1 LLDSLLQ
8 EILVV
13 GTMTA
18 DTKQPADVE
27 MTEATEEKVEE
38 KKDPDLL
45 SVEDI
50 KEHCKL
56 VRKSVD
62 TKEPRFTLRV
72 LRALP
77 VTRRKL
83 NSGVLRAVFK
93 AVYASE
99 ADKST
104 KEWLEGFLPPP
115 VKDLESIGTPGKP
128 GKTPT
133 NPLTPEVDFYLHLLT
148 LIFLIDGK
156 EEGKAMEC
164 ATQMMTKLSNANR
177 RTLDLISARCFFYYL
192 RAHEMAGK
200 LAECRGKLHTA
211 LRTATL
217 RNDFEG
223 QAVLVNCLL
232 RNYLHYNLYNQADK
246 LVLKATFPEQASNN
260 EWARYYY
267 YLGRI
272 KALQLDYTEA
282 HKYLLQASRK
292 APQGSASG
300 FKQHVSKFLVV
311 VSLLLGNIPERQT
324 FLGAD
329 LREALRPY
337 LLLTQAVKSGD
348 LQRFAEVVKTF
359 TVRFTSD
366 CTLSLIN
373 RLHHNVVKT
382 AVRTIS
388 LAYSRITFKDIATK
402 LLLDSPE
409 DAEFIVAKAIRDGVI
424 EAVLDHDSGTMSSKD
439 TSDVYATREPQIAFN
454 QRIEFCLEL
463 HNHSV
468 KAMRFPPKSYNK
480 ELESAEDRRE
490 REAQDLEL
498 AKEMA
503 EDDEDG
509 Y

>member
-1 LLDSLLQ
+1 
-8 EILVV
+8 
-13 GTMTA
+13 MTA
-18 DTKQPADVE
+18 DKVADVE
-27 MTEATEEKVEE
+27 MSDVSEEKEKVEE

-45 SVEDI
+45 SVEDV

-83 NSGVLRAVFK
+83 NSSVLRAVFK
-93 AVYASE
+93 AVYAAE
-99 ADKST
+99 TDKPT
-104 KEWLEGFLPPP
+104 KEWLEGFLPPAA
-115 VKDLESIGTPGKP
+115 KDIETLGTPGRP
-128 GKTPT
+128 VKTPV

-148 LIFLIDGK
+148 LIHLIDTK
-156 EEGKAMEC
+156 AEGKVMEC
-164 ATQMMTKLSNANR
+164 ATQMMAKLMSSNR
-177 RTLDLISARCFFYYL
+177 RTLDLISARCFFYYM

-200 LAECRGKLHTA
+200 LSECRAKLHTA

-300 FKQHVSKFLVV
+300 FKQHVHKFLVV

-324 FLGAD
+324 FLAAD

-348 LQRFAEVVKTF
+348 LNRFAEVVKANTE
-359 TVRFTSD
+359 RFTSD
-366 CTLSLIN
+366 CTLSLIM

-424 EAVLDHDSGTMSSKD
+424 EAVLDHEAGTMSSKD

-503 EDDEDG
+503 EDGDEVPT
-509 Y
+509 

>member
-1 LLDSLLQ
+1 
-8 EILVV
+8 
-13 GTMTA
+13 MTA
-18 DTKQPADVE
+18 ADKTEKVEDVE
-27 MTEATEEKVEE
+27 MKDETEKEVE
-38 KKDPDLL
+38 KKDPNLL

-50 KEHCKL
+50 REHCKL
-56 VRKSVD
+56 IRRSVE
-62 TKEPRFTLRV
+62 TKETRFVLRV

-83 NSGVLRAVFK
+83 NPTVLRTVLKTFYTA
-93 AVYASE
+93 E
-99 ADKST
+99 GDKDT
-104 KEWLEGFLPPP
+104 KERLLKFVAPAVELDGSL
-115 VKDLESIGTPGKP
+115 TPSRGKASA
-128 GKTPT
+128 TP
-133 NPLTPEVDFYLHLLT
+133 LYPEVDYYMSLLV
-148 LIFLIDGK
+148 LIHLIDNNKGGEAVVCAGQIVSK
-156 EEGKAMEC
+156 LEG
-164 ATQMMTKLSNANR
+164 QNR
-177 RTLDLISARCFFYYL
+177 RTLDLISAKCYFYYM
-192 RAHEMAGK
+192 RSHEMVSK
-200 LAECRGKLHTA
+200 LADSRTMLHSR

-223 QAVLVNCLL
+223 QAVLINCLL

-246 LVLKATFPEQASNN
+246 LVLKCTFPEQASNN

-272 KALQLDYTEA
+272 KAMQLDYSEA
-282 HKYLLQASRK
+282 HKHLLQSARK
-292 APQGSASG
+292 APQNSAAG
-300 FKQHVSKFLVV
+300 FKQHVAKLSVTV
-311 VSLLLGNIPERQT
+311 DLLLGNIPERQT
-324 FLGAD
+324 FLVK
-329 LREALRPY
+329 EVKVALHPY
-337 LLLTQAVKSGD
+337 LQLTQAVKSGD
-348 LQRFAEVVKTF
+348 LVRFDQVVKNFAKQF
-359 TVRFTSD
+359 TVDHTY
-366 CTLSLIN
+366 TLIM

-388 LAYSRITFKDIATK
+388 LAYSKITFADIAQK

-424 EAVLDHDSGTMSSKD
+424 EAVLDHDSGTMQSRD

-454 QRIEFCLEL
+454 QRIEFCLDL

-503 EDDEDG
+503 EDDDDA

>member
-1 LLDSLLQ
+1 
-8 EILVV
+8 
-13 GTMTA
+13 MTA
-18 DTKQPADVE
+18 DKEKVTDVE
-27 MTEATEEKVEE
+27 MADAEATEKVEE

-56 VRKSVD
+56 VKKSVD

-83 NSGVLRAVFK
+83 NSCVLRALLK
-93 AVYASE
+93 TVYVAE
-99 ADKST
+99 HDKST
-104 KEWLEGFLPPP
+104 KDWLLGFLPAPS
-115 VKDLESIGTPGKP
+115 KELEPLATPGRVSKSP
-128 GKTPT
+128 PH
-133 NPLTPEVDFYLHLLT
+133 PLTPEVDFYIHLLT
-148 LIFLIDGK
+148 LIFLIDSK
-156 EEGKAMEC
+156 ETKKGIEC
-164 ATQMMTKLSNANR
+164 ADQIMSKLSASNR
-177 RTLDLISARCFFYYL
+177 RTLDLISARCFFYYM
-192 RAHEMAGK
+192 RAHELGGA
-200 LAECRGKLHTA
+200 LASCRPLLHTH

-223 QAVLVNCLL
+223 QAVLLNCLL

-272 KALQLDYTEA
+272 KALQLEYTEA

-292 APQGSASG
+292 APQSSASG
-300 FKQHVSKFLVV
+300 FKQHVSKFSCTVE
-311 VSLLLGNIPERQT
+311 LLLGNIPERQT
-324 FLGAD
+324 FLAAD

-337 LLLTQAVKSGD
+337 LHLTQAVKSGD
-348 LQRFAEVVKTF
+348 VARFAEVVKANTE
-359 TVRFTSD
+359 RFSAD
-366 CTLSLIN
+366 CTLSLIM

-388 LAYSRITFKDIATK
+388 LAYSRITFKDIASK

>member
-1 LLDSLLQ
+1 
-8 EILVV
+8 
-13 GTMTA
+13 MTTSEKS
-18 DTKQPADVE
+18 DKVEDVE
-27 MTEATEEKVEE
+27 MKDETEKEVE
-38 KKDPDLL
+38 KKDPNLL

-50 KEHCKL
+50 REHCKL
-56 VRKSVD
+56 IRRSVE
-62 TKEPRFTLRV
+62 TKETRFVLRV

-77 VTRRKL
+77 VTRRKV
-83 NSGVLRAVFK
+83 NPTVLRTVLKTFYTA
-93 AVYASE
+93 E
-99 ADKST
+99 GDRDT
-104 KEWLEGFLPPP
+104 KEVLLKFVAPAAELDGSL
-115 VKDLESIGTPGKP
+115 TPSRGKASA
-128 GKTPT
+128 TP
-133 NPLTPEVDFYLHLLT
+133 LYPEVDFYMSLLV
-148 LIFLIDGK
+148 LIHLIDIKKGA
-156 EEGKAMEC
+156 EAVEC
-164 ATQMMTKLSNANR
+164 AKQIMAKLENQNR
-177 RTLDLISARCFFYYL
+177 RTLDLISAKCYFYFM
-192 RAHEMAGK
+192 RAHEMVGQ
-200 LAECRGKLHTA
+200 LADSRSMLHSR

-223 QAVLVNCLL
+223 QAVLINCLL

-246 LVLKATFPEQASNN
+246 LVLKCTFPEQASNN

-272 KALQLDYTEA
+272 KAMQLDYSEA
-282 HKYLLQASRK
+282 HKHLLQSARK
-292 APQGSASG
+292 APQNSAAG
-300 FKQHVSKFLVV
+300 FKQHVAKLSVTV
-311 VSLLLGNIPERQT
+311 DLLLGNIPERQT
-324 FLGAD
+324 FLA
-329 LREALRPY
+329 REVKEALSPY
-337 LLLTQAVKSGD
+337 LQLTQAVKSGD
-348 LQRFAEVVKTF
+348 VARFAEVVKVHGSKF
-359 TVRFTSD
+359 QSD
-366 CTLSLIN
+366 HTYTLIM

-388 LAYSRITFKDIATK
+388 LAYSRITFADIASK

-424 EAVLDHDSGTMSSKD
+424 EAVLDHDGGTMSSKD

-454 QRIEFCLEL
+454 QRIEFCLDL

-503 EDDEDG
+503 EEDDDA